1 MICKII
7 LDLIW
12 SSQKIPDLIWS
23 SQIRRGPL
31 QIIINSSAEAAQCDR
46 RIISGILVI
55 FPEFFFSSEVDRLST
70 FVTFWTSSHV
80 FITAAPN
87 LWSDLFFW
95 WDYFH
100 QLHRRSVHPSQPSD
114 LSSVPLVGPTC
125 MSAPW
130 RQSRQCRLWFLL
142 LFRLM
147 FSSIPTLDPL
157 PTSYSKHWK
166 PLWDHLRQSDHLWS
180 SLITSD
186 QAWPTWDHHST
197 SADSSPLGRLEIPGF
212 MKIFSGIIHHQRLVF
227 YHFLW

>member
-46 RIISGILVI
+46 GIISGILVI
-55 FPEFFFSSEVDRLST
+55 FPEFFFLIGGWSSVNFCDFLDFFACFHHSRSKSLIWP
-70 FVTFWTSSHV
+70 V
-80 FITAAPN
+80 
-87 LWSDLFFW
+87 FW

-227 YHFLW
+227 SHFLW